1 MGATYYSRAIPAPY
15 RRPSPPPRRTR
26 GTVDRPLNARLY
38 RVGWLFGVIPLL
50 ALAFTIARPAPWPDA
65 SATLESTFDAA
76 SAHRLAVE
84 LAGVYPDRSPG
95 SDSSRGAARW
105 VADELRALGLETT
118 TTTFAEKIPGRG
130 SADLRN
136 VTAVVPGHMRDTILV
151 VAHRDSTRGEPGIND
166 NASGTGALIEL
177 ARAYAATRTGAAGG
191 VSPNHTIVFA
201 STDAGAY
208 GLLGARRLAR
218 SSPYAGRIVAVV
230 DLDSIGSR
238 RPPRLEIA
246 GHGPRSP
253 APGIVVTASARI
265 DAESG
270 HAAKTAPVVAQ
281 LIDLALPFSLYEQDA
296 FLSEGIPAVTLTTE
310 GGRPG
315 EGGAADGI
323 DEAQLG
329 KVGRAAERLLGSLDT
344 RGLELAQGT
353 STYVYAGGRVIR
365 GWAIAFLYV
374 VVLVPFLLALVDLL
388 VRLRRRGLGVSPAVR
403 SYVRRLA
410 FWLWIGVVFFLL
422 GLVGAWPSGAA
433 VAVNPAAEA
442 AGHWPRLGLAALVL
456 VGLASWVIA
465 RGRLVRRGP
474 VSDEDEIAGL
484 AVALAAVALISFV
497 LIATNIYALI
507 FLLPSAHAWLWLIEL
522 RRRRALV
529 KGVVYAVGLLGP
541 TVLLLSFAVRYGLG
555 LDAPWYLAELVA
567 IGYVPHM
574 GVVLFLC
581 WLAAAGQVLAVI
593 SERYGPYPARA
604 ERPARGPIGRVV
616 AAARSHRR
624 DEVMPS

>member
-1 MGATYYSRAIPAPY
+1 M
-15 RRPSPPPRRTR
+15 
-26 GTVDRPLNARLY
+26 
-38 RVGWLFGVIPLL
+38 
-50 ALAFTIARPAPWPDA
+50 A
-65 SATLESTFDAA
+65 S
-76 SAHRLAVE
+76 
-84 LAGVYPDRSPG
+84 
-95 SDSSRGAARW
+95 
-105 VADELRALGLETT
+105 
-118 TTTFAEKIPGRG
+118 
-130 SADLRN
+130 
-136 VTAVVPGHMRDTILV
+136 
-151 VAHRDSTRGEPGIND
+151 PGIND

-201 STDAGAY
+201 STDAR
-208 GLLGARRLAR
+208 GLRPARREAPGR
-218 SSPYAGRIVAVV
+218 SSPYAERIVAV
-230 DLDSIGSR
+230 SISTRSARDARLGSR
-238 RPPRLEIA
+238 LPATARGHPHRASSSRLAHGSRP
-246 GHGPRSP
+246 SP
-253 APGIVVTASARI
+253 GS
-265 DAESG
+265 
-270 HAAKTAPVVAQ
+270 AAKTAPVVAQ

-296 FLSEGIPAVTLTTE
+296 FLSEGIPASRSTTE

-329 KVGRAAERLLGSLDT
+329 RVGRAAERLLGSLDA
-344 RGLELAQGT
+344 RGLELAAGT

-374 VVLVPFLLALVDLL
+374 ALLVPFLLALVDLL
-388 VRLRRRGLGVSPAVR
+388 VRLRRRGLAVSPAVR
-403 SYVRRLA
+403 SYVRRL
-410 FWLWIGVVFFLL
+410 VVLAL
-422 GLVGAWPSGAA
+422 DRCRVLSSSDWSGPGRQGAA

-507 FLLPSAHAWLWLIEL
+507 FVLPSAHAWLWLIEL

-529 KGVVYAVGLLGP
+529 KGIVYAVGLLGP

-593 SERYGPYPARA
+593 SARYGPYPARA